1 MAKKKNNKKK
11 FKFRITML
19 GFSVIFFILALF
31 AEVASSL
38 WVNNKQIELTMEI
51 QNMQAE
57 IASIKKDNQLLENDI
72 TALKAPDR
80 IYEIASAAGLTR
92 AN

>member
-1 MAKKKNNKKK
+1 
-11 FKFRITML
+11 
-19 GFSVIFFILALF
+19 
-31 AEVASSL
+31 
-38 WVNNKQIELTMEI
+38 
-51 QNMQAE
+51 MQAE